1 MGASQYRL
9 WLSLNPPK
17 RKRSSG
23 REQLIDRHEGIA
35 PRAQG
40 IANRRRTGNCFWVVT
55 VHANTMN
62 RRRQYRASVC
72 YQTACIEH
80 A

>member
-9 WLSLNPPK
+9 RLSLNPPK
-17 RKRSSG
+17 RKRSLG

-40 IANRRRTGNCFWVVT
+40 IANRRRTGNRFRVIT
-55 VHANTMN
+55 MHANAMN
-62 RRRQYRASVC
+62 RCRQYRASVC
-72 YQTACIEH
+72 YQPACIKH